1 MSEIGD
7 KVKIN
12 TSIPLE
18 KPVVQP
24 TGIYCPMIM
33 FATGIVSGG
42 KLQTSCQIQFAAGK
56 MVVDK
61 DGIETWK
68 ATGHTETIYIS
79 NIDNLEPD
87 LAVTLG
93 DPFAKAYADVL
104 AMVAA
109 INVTRKVL

>member
-33 FATGIVSGG
+33 FATGVVSGG
-42 KLQTSCQIQFAAGK
+42 KLQTSCQIQFAGGK
-56 MVVDK
+56 MTVDE
-61 DGIETWK
+61 DGVETWK
-68 ATGHTETIYIS
+68 ATGQSETIYIPD
-79 NIDNLEPD
+79 IDNLEPD
-87 LAVTLG
+87 LATTLG
-93 DPFAKAYADVL
+93 EPFAQAYADVL

>member
-7 KVKIN
+7 KAKIN
-12 TSIPLE
+12 ESIALE

-42 KLQTSCQIQFAAGK
+42 KLQTSCQIQFATGN

-61 DGIETWK
+61 DGVDTWK
-68 ATGHTETIYIS
+68 ATGKSETIYIPD
-79 NIDNLEPD
+79 IDNLEPD
-87 LAVTLG
+87 LETTLG
-93 DPFAKAYADVL
+93 EPFAQAYADVL
-104 AMVAA
+104 AMVAS
-109 INVTRKVL
+109 INSTRKVL